1 MQCQAVEDDLR
12 AVKPAS
18 EWVEARLV
26 SAGAGEDLRHDVQ
39 VCLEEALANLIL
51 HAQPRDGDKHIRL
64 GLTASSDGVTLIVS
78 DRCVPYDITED
89 IPRSA
94 PPAPGEIRAG
104 GNGVTLIRAL
114 AGRVQYSAEADRNDL
129 RLEFGV
135 DAKRSLIRS
144 IPALR
149 NVPQDD
155 LDALLADA
163 GDCSFAAGDTLL
175 KQGEASAFALILL
188 TGEVAIVN
196 ESAHGDAPLAVTAAP
211 ALIGEI
217 GALSQLRRTAGVR
230 ARTDITALEIR
241 RESLLLVAQHEPEL
255 LMAVIAQTGQQIQN
269 LNTAL
274 GLYAAGLAALERDDL
289 DAAILADLN
298 DPTPDLSNFAEA
310 FQRLAHRVTLER
322 RSRAELASAALIQ
335 RAMLPAPIEAERL
348 AGRCTAFGAV
358 KPAREVGGDLFDLTL
373 LSENRLVLVVGDV
386 CGKGVPASLFMSA
399 TVTALRLAAQHERD
413 LSRLIGQAND
423 ALCAQNAMAMFATL
437 FYGVLDLDRDRLDYV
452 VCGHSPP
459 LHISAAG
466 ACAELTGSGPPL
478 GFFPERV
485 WRAHALQLAPGD
497 GLFLFTDGVTECL
510 DPANE
515 EYGDERLKALLRHA
529 ERSSAEALVQ
539 AVIADVDAF
548 ADSAEQT
555 DDITCVAVVLA

>member
-1 MQCQAVEDDLR
+1 
-12 AVKPAS
+12 
-18 EWVEARLV
+18 V
-26 SAGAGEDLRHDVQ
+26 SAGAGEDLRHDVR

-64 GLTASSDGVTLIVS
+64 RLTASSDGATLIVS
-78 DRCVPYDITED
+78 DRCVPYDITDD

-94 PPAPGEIRAG
+94 PRAPGEIRIG

-114 AGRVQYSAEADRNDL
+114 AGRVQYSAEADGNDL

-149 NVPQDD
+149 NVPQDA

-175 KQGEASAFALILL
+175 KQGEAGAFALILL
-188 TGEVAIVN
+188 TGEVTIIN
-196 ESAHGDAPLAVTAAP
+196 ESAHGDVPLRVIAAP

-217 GALSQLRRTAGVR
+217 GALSQLRRTAGAR
-230 ARTDITALEIR
+230 ANTDITALEIP
-241 RESLLLVAQHEPEL
+241 RESMLLVAQHEL
-255 LMAVIAQTGQQIQN
+255 LLAVIAQTGEQIEN
-269 LNTAL
+269 LSTAL

-289 DAAILADLN
+289 DAAILADLTN
-298 DPTPDLSNFAEA
+298 PTPELSNFAEA

-335 RAMLPAPIEAERL
+335 RAMLPAPIEAKRL
-348 AGRCTAFGAV
+348 AGRCTAFGTV

-373 LSENRLVLVVGDV
+373 LSEDRLVLVVGDV

-399 TVTALRLAAQHERD
+399 TVTALRLAAAHERD
-413 LSRLIGQAND
+413 LSRLIAQAND
-423 ALCAQNAMAMFATL
+423 ALCAQNAMAMFATV
-437 FYGVLDLDRDRLDYV
+437 FYGVLDLDRGRLDYV

-459 LHISAAG
+459 IHLSAAG
-466 ACAELTGSGPPL
+466 GCAELTGSGPPL

-485 WRAHALQLAPGD
+485 WRAHSLQLAPGD

-515 EYGDERLKALLRHA
+515 EYGDERLKALLRHT
-529 ERSSAEALVQ
+529 ERSSAEHLVQ
-539 AVIADVDAF
+539 AVMADVDAF
-548 ADSAEQT
+548 ADRAEQT

>member
-1 MQCQAVEDDLR
+1 
-12 AVKPAS
+12 
-18 EWVEARLV
+18 
-26 SAGAGEDLRHDVQ
+26 GA
-39 VCLEEALANLIL
+39 
-51 HAQPRDGDKHIRL
+51 
-64 GLTASSDGVTLIVS
+64 TLIVS
-78 DRCVPYDITED
+78 DRCVPYDITGD
-89 IPRSA
+89 FPRSA
-94 PPAPGEIRAG
+94 PPAPGEIRVG
-104 GNGVTLIRAL
+104 GNGVRLIRAL
-114 AGRVQYSAEADRNDL
+114 AGRIQYSAEADRNDL

-163 GDCSFAAGDTLL
+163 GDCSFAAGDALM

-188 TGEVAIVN
+188 TGEVTIIN
-196 ESAHGDAPLAVTAAP
+196 ESAHGDVPLRVIAAP

-217 GALSQLRRTAGVR
+217 GALSQLRRTAGAR
-230 ARTDITALEIR
+230 ANTDITALEIP
-241 RESLLLVAQHEPEL
+241 RESMLLVAQHEL
-255 LMAVIAQTGQQIQN
+255 LLAVIAQTGEQIEN
-269 LNTAL
+269 LSTAL

-289 DAAILADLN
+289 DAAILADLTN
-298 DPTPDLSNFAEA
+298 PTPELSNFAEA

-335 RAMLPAPIEAERL
+335 RAMLPAPIEAKRL
-348 AGRCTAFGAV
+348 AGRCTAFGTV

-373 LSENRLVLVVGDV
+373 LSEDRLVLVVGDV

-423 ALCAQNAMAMFATL
+423 ALCAQNAMGMFATL

-497 GLFLFTDGVTECL
+497 GLFLFTD
-510 DPANE
+510 
-515 EYGDERLKALLRHA
+515 
-529 ERSSAEALVQ
+529 
-539 AVIADVDAF
+539 
-548 ADSAEQT
+548 
-555 DDITCVAVVLA
+555 

>member
-1 MQCQAVEDDLR
+1 MQGRAVEDDLR
-12 AVKPAS
+12 AVKAAS

-26 SAGAGEDLRHDVQ
+26 SAGTGEDLRHDVH

-51 HAQPRDGDKHIRL
+51 HGHPREGDKHIRL
-64 GLTASSDGVTLIVS
+64 ELTASSDGATLIVS
-78 DRCVPYDITED
+78 DRCVPYDITEHV
-89 IPRSA
+89 PRA
-94 PPAPGEIRAG
+94 DPPAPGEIRAG
-104 GNGVTLIRAL
+104 GNGVTLIRAF
-114 AGRVQYSAEADRNDL
+114 AGRVQYSAEDDRNDL
-129 RLEFGV
+129 RLEFGM
-135 DAKRSLIRS
+135 DAKRSLVRS

-163 GDCSFAAGDTLL
+163 GDRSFAAGDTLL
-175 KQGEASAFALILL
+175 KQGEASAFALLLL
-188 TGEVAIVN
+188 TGEVEIVN
-196 ESAHGDAPLAVTAAP
+196 ESAHGEVPLRVIAAP

-217 GALSQLRRTAGVR
+217 GALSRLPRTAGAR
-230 ARTDITALEIR
+230 AKTEVTALEIP
-241 RESLLLVAQHEPEL
+241 RESMLLVAEHEL
-255 LMAVIAQTGQQIQN
+255 LLAVIAQTGQQIQN
-269 LNTAL
+269 LSTAL
-274 GLYAAGLAALERDDL
+274 GLYAAGLAALERDDF

-298 DPTPDLSNFAEA
+298 SPTPDLSNFAEA
-310 FQRLAHRVTLER
+310 FRRLAHRVTLER

-335 RAMLPAPIEAERL
+335 RAMLPVPIEEERL

-358 KPAREVGGDLFDLTL
+358 KPARQIGGDLFDLTL
-373 LSENRLVLVVGDV
+373 LSENRLALVVGDV

-423 ALCAQNAMAMFATL
+423 ALCAQNAMSMFATL
-437 FYGVLDLDRDRLDYV
+437 FYGVLDLDRNRLDYV

-510 DPANE
+510 DPTNE

-529 ERSSAEALVQ
+529 KRSSAEALVQ

-548 ADSAEQT
+548 ADGAEQS